1 MCVIVAKKR
10 GIELPSKKTLKD
22 CFETNP
28 DGAGL
33 MYVNENKKIVI
44 EKGFMTFEAFY
55 KKLTE
60 LNKKYNLKK
69 KALVMHFRITTQGG
83 TSPGNCHPFPITDD
97 EKKLKSTYLECDNIA
112 FAHNG
117 IISLYSMRDDKGM
130 SDTML
135 LSKELLYPL
144 FNYNKKFYKQEH
156 NQELIEEI
164 IGTDKIAFL
173 DNEEKIIT
181 IGEFKEDEG
190 ALYSNLNHKK
200 NYNYYNYNYNDYY
213 NYDNYSYNSYNNHS
227 ELLEELI
234 LQEDD
239 AFIESLED
247 EGYKILHQEGTVVYG
262 ESYGEKTQVQIT
274 RDEIYDVPL
283 YCMKDKV
290 LYEINYETL
299 QVIDVLQITKIDE
312 PKQPKRWI

>member
-1 MCVIVAKKR
+1 MCVIVAKKM
-10 GIELPSKKTLKD
+10 GIELPSKKILEN
-22 CFETNP
+22 CFDVNP

-55 KKLTE
+55 KKLKE
-60 LNKKYNLKK
+60 LDKKYDLKK

-83 TSPGNCHPFPITDD
+83 TSPENCHPFPITDD
-97 EKKLKSTYLECDNIA
+97 EKKLKATYLECNDVA

-190 ALYSNLNHKK
+190 VLYSNLNHKK

-213 NYDNYSYNSYNNHS
+213 NYDNYSYNNYNNH

-290 LYEINYETL
+290 LYEIDYETL
-299 QVIDVLQITKIDE
+299 QVIDLLQITKIDE
-312 PKQPKRWI
+312 PKRWI

>member
-55 KKLTE
+55 KKLKE
-60 LNKKYNLKK
+60 LDKKYDLKK

-83 TSPGNCHPFPITDD
+83 TSPENCHPFPITDD
-97 EKKLKSTYLECDNIA
+97 EKKLKATYLECNDVA

-190 ALYSNLNHKK
+190 VLYSNLNHKK

-274 RDEIYDVPL
+274 RDEIYDLPL

-290 LYEINYETL
+290 LYEIDYETL
-299 QVIDVLQITKIDE
+299 QVIDLLQITKIDE
-312 PKQPKRWI
+312 PKRWI

>member
-60 LNKKYNLKK
+60 LDKKYDLKK

-83 TSPGNCHPFPITDD
+83 TSPGNCHPFPVTDD

-173 DNEEKIIT
+173 DNKENIT
-181 IGEFKEDEG
+181 LIGDFKKDGE
-190 ALYSNLNHKK
+190 LYFSNLNHKK
-200 NYNYYNYNYNDYY
+200 NYNYYYNDYDYY
-213 NYDNYSYNSYNNHS
+213 NDNYSYNSYNNH

-290 LYEINYETL
+290 LYEIDYETL
-299 QVIDVLQITKIDE
+299 QVIDLLQITKIDE
-312 PKQPKRWI
+312 PKRWI

>member
-1 MCVIVAKKR
+1 MCVIVAKKK
-10 GIELPSKKTLKD
+10 GVELPSKKILKD

-83 TSPGNCHPFPITDD
+83 TSPGNCHPFPVTDD

-190 ALYSNLNHKK
+190 VLYSNLNHKK

-290 LYEINYETL
+290 LYEIDYETL
-299 QVIDVLQITKIDE
+299 QVIDLLKITKIDE
-312 PKQPKRWI
+312 PKR

>member
-1 MCVIVAKKR
+1 MCVIVAKKM
-10 GIELPSKKTLKD
+10 GIELPSKKILEN
-22 CFETNP
+22 CFDVNP

-55 KKLTE
+55 KKLKE
-60 LNKKYNLKK
+60 LDKKYDLKK

-83 TSPGNCHPFPITDD
+83 TSPENCHPFPITDD
-97 EKKLKSTYLECDNIA
+97 EKKLKATYLECNDVA

-190 ALYSNLNHKK
+190 VLYSNLNHKK
-200 NYNYYNYNYNDYY
+200 NYNYYKYNYNDYY
-213 NYDNYSYNSYNNHS
+213 NYDNYSYNNYNNH

-290 LYEINYETL
+290 LYEIDYETL
-299 QVIDVLQITKIDE
+299 QVIDLLQITKIDE
-312 PKQPKRWI
+312 PKRWI

>member
-1 MCVIVAKKR
+1 MCVIVAKKM
-10 GIELPSKKTLKD
+10 GVELPSKKILEN
-22 CFETNP
+22 CFDVNP

-60 LNKKYNLKK
+60 LNKKYDLKK

-83 TSPGNCHPFPITDD
+83 TSPENCHPFPITDD
-97 EKKLKSTYLECDNIA
+97 EKKLKATYLECNDVA

-190 ALYSNLNHKK
+190 VLYSNLNHKK

-213 NYDNYSYNSYNNHS
+213 NYDNYSYNNYNNH

-290 LYEINYETL
+290 LYEIDYETL
-299 QVIDVLQITKIDE
+299 QVIDLLKITKIDE
-312 PKQPKRWI
+312 PKRWI

>member
-1 MCVIVAKKR
+1 MCVIVAKKM
-10 GIELPSKKTLKD
+10 GVELPSKKILEN
-22 CFETNP
+22 CFDVNP

-33 MYVNENKKIVI
+33 MYVNENKKVII

-55 KKLTE
+55 KKLME
-60 LNKKYNLKK
+60 LDKRYDLKK

-83 TSPGNCHPFPITDD
+83 TSPENCHPFPVTDD
-97 EKKLKSTYLECDNIA
+97 EKKLKATYLECNDVA

-117 IISLYSMRDDKGM
+117 IISLYSMRDDKGL

-190 ALYSNLNHKK
+190 VLYSNLNHKK

-234 LQEDD
+234 LQENE
-239 AFIESLED
+239 AFIASLQD
-247 EGYKILHQEGTVVYG
+247 AGYKFLQEGTMVYG
-262 ESYGEKTQVQIT
+262 ESYGEKTQIQIT
-274 RDEIYDVPL
+274 TDEIYAVPL

-290 LYEINYETL
+290 LYEIDYETL
-299 QVIDVLQITKIDE
+299 QVIDLLQITKIDE
-312 PKQPKRWI
+312 PKR

>member
-1 MCVIVAKKR
+1 MCVIVAKKM
-10 GIELPSKKTLKD
+10 GIELPSKKILEN
-22 CFETNP
+22 CFDVNP

-33 MYVNENKKIVI
+33 MYVNENKKVII

-55 KKLTE
+55 QKLME
-60 LNKKYNLKK
+60 LDKRYDLKK

-97 EKKLKSTYLECDNIA
+97 EKKLKATYLECGNVA

-144 FNYNKKFYKQEH
+144 FNYDKKFYKRKH

-173 DNEEKIIT
+173 DNKENIT
-181 IGEFKEDEG
+181 LIGDFKKDGE
-190 ALYSNLNHKK
+190 LYFSNLNHKK
-200 NYNYYNYNYNDYY
+200 NYNYYYNDYDYY
-213 NYDNYSYNSYNNHS
+213 NDNYSYNSYNNHS

-234 LQEDD
+234 LQEDE
-239 AFIESLED
+239 AFIASLQD
-247 EGYKILHQEGTVVYG
+247 AGYKFLQEGTVVYG

-299 QVIDVLQITKIDE
+299 QVIDLLQITKIDE
-312 PKQPKRWI
+312 PKRWI

>member
-1 MCVIVAKKR
+1 MCVIVAKKM
-10 GIELPSKKTLKD
+10 GVELPSKKILEN
-22 CFETNP
+22 CFDVNP

-60 LNKKYNLKK
+60 LDKKYDLKK

-83 TSPGNCHPFPITDD
+83 TSPENCHPFPITDD
-97 EKKLKSTYLECDNIA
+97 EKKLKATYLECNDVA

-190 ALYSNLNHKK
+190 VLYSNLNHKK

-213 NYDNYSYNSYNNHS
+213 NYDNYSYNNYNNH

-290 LYEINYETL
+290 LYEIDYETL
-299 QVIDVLQITKIDE
+299 QVIDLLKITKIDE
-312 PKQPKRWI
+312 PCI

>member
-1 MCVIVAKKR
+1 MCVIVAKKM
-10 GIELPSKKTLKD
+10 GIELPSKKILEN
-22 CFETNP
+22 CFDVNP

-33 MYVNENKKIVI
+33 MYVNENKKVII

-55 KKLTE
+55 QKLME
-60 LNKKYNLKK
+60 LDKKYDLKK

-83 TSPGNCHPFPITDD
+83 TSPENCHPFPITDD
-97 EKKLKSTYLECDNIA
+97 EKKLKATYLKCNDVA

-144 FNYNKKFYKQEH
+144 FNYNKKFYKQKH

-190 ALYSNLNHKK
+190 VLYSNLNHKK
-200 NYNYYNYNYNDYY
+200 NNGYYNYNYNDYDYY
-213 NYDNYSYNSYNNHS
+213 NDNYSYNSYNSYNNNHS

-234 LQEDD
+234 LQEDE
-239 AFIESLED
+239 AFIASLQD
-247 EGYKILHQEGTVVYG
+247 AGYKFLQEGTMVYG
-262 ESYGEKTQVQIT
+262 EIYGEKTQIQIT
-274 RDEIYDVPL
+274 TDEIYDVPL
-283 YCMKDKV
+283 YCTKDRV
-290 LYEINYETL
+290 LYEIDYETL
-299 QVIDVLQITKIDE
+299 QVIDLLKITKIDE
-312 PKQPKRWI
+312 PKH

>member
-1 MCVIVAKKR
+1 MCVIVVKKM
-10 GIELPSKKTLKD
+10 GVELPSKKTLKD

-97 EKKLKSTYLECDNIA
+97 EKKLKATYLECNDVA

-144 FNYNKKFYKQEH
+144 FNYDKKFYKREY
-156 NQELIEEI
+156 NKSLIEEI

-173 DNEEKIIT
+173 DNKENIT
-181 IGEFKEDEG
+181 LIGEFKEDEG
-190 ALYSNLNHKK
+190 VLYSNLNHKK
-200 NYNYYNYNYNDYY
+200 NYNYYYNDF
-213 NYDNYSYNSYNNHS
+213 
-227 ELLEELI
+227 E
-234 LQEDD
+234 
-239 AFIESLED
+239 
-247 EGYKILHQEGTVVYG
+247 
-262 ESYGEKTQVQIT
+262 
-274 RDEIYDVPL
+274 
-283 YCMKDKV
+283 YC
-290 LYEINYETL
+290 
-299 QVIDVLQITKIDE
+299 
-312 PKQPKRWI
+312 

>member
-1 MCVIVAKKR
+1 MCVIVAKKM
-10 GIELPSKKTLKD
+10 GIELPSKKILEN
-22 CFETNP
+22 CFDVNP

-60 LNKKYNLKK
+60 LNKKYDLKK

-83 TSPGNCHPFPITDD
+83 TSPENCHPFPVTDD
-97 EKKLKSTYLECDNIA
+97 EKKLKATYLECNDVA

-190 ALYSNLNHKK
+190 VLYSNLNHKK

-213 NYDNYSYNSYNNHS
+213 NYDNYSYNNYNNH

-290 LYEINYETL
+290 LYEIDYETL
-299 QVIDVLQITKIDE
+299 QVIDLLKITKIDE
-312 PKQPKRWI
+312 PKRWI

>member
-1 MCVIVAKKR
+1 MCVIVAKKM
-10 GIELPSKKTLKD
+10 GVELPSKKILEN
-22 CFETNP
+22 CFDVNP

-55 KKLTE
+55 KKLME
-60 LNKKYNLKK
+60 LDKKYDLKK

-83 TSPGNCHPFPITDD
+83 TSPGNCHPFPVTDD

-190 ALYSNLNHKK
+190 VLYSNLNHKK

-234 LQEDD
+234 LQEDE
-239 AFIESLED
+239 AFIASLQD
-247 EGYKILHQEGTVVYG
+247 AGYKFLQEGTVVYG
-262 ESYGEKTQVQIT
+262 EIYGEKTQIQIT
-274 RDEIYDVPL
+274 TDEIYDVPL

-290 LYEINYETL
+290 LYEIDYETL
-299 QVIDVLQITKIDE
+299 QVIDLLQITKIDE
-312 PKQPKRWI
+312 HKR

>member
-1 MCVIVAKKR
+1 MCVIVAKKM
-10 GIELPSKKTLKD
+10 GIELPSKTTLES
-22 CFETNP
+22 CFEVNP

-33 MYVNENKKIVI
+33 MYVNENKKVII

-55 KKLTE
+55 QKLME
-60 LNKKYNLKK
+60 LDKKYDLKK

-83 TSPGNCHPFPITDD
+83 TSPENCHPFPVTDD
-97 EKKLKSTYLECDNIA
+97 EKKLKATYLECNDVA

-156 NQELIEEI
+156 NKSLIEEI

-173 DNEEKIIT
+173 DNKENIT
-181 IGEFKEDEG
+181 LIGEFKEDEG
-190 ALYSNLNHKK
+190 VLYSNLNHKK
-200 NYNYYNYNYNDYY
+200 NYNYYYSDYDYY
-213 NYDNYSYNSYNNHS
+213 NDNYSYNSYNNNHT

-234 LQEDD
+234 LQEDE
-239 AFIESLED
+239 AFIASLQD
-247 EGYKILHQEGTVVYG
+247 EGYKFPQEGTVVYG

-274 RDEIYDVPL
+274 GDEFYGVPL

-290 LYEINYETL
+290 LYEIDYETL
-299 QVIDVLQITKIDE
+299 QVIDLLKITKIDE

>member
-1 MCVIVAKKR
+1 MCVIVAKKM
-10 GIELPSKKTLKD
+10 GIELPSKKILEN
-22 CFETNP
+22 CFDINP

-55 KKLTE
+55 KKLKE
-60 LNKKYNLKK
+60 LDKKYDLKK

-83 TSPGNCHPFPITDD
+83 TSPENCHPFPITDD
-97 EKKLKSTYLECDNIA
+97 EKKLKATYLECNDVA

-190 ALYSNLNHKK
+190 VLYSNLNHKK

-213 NYDNYSYNSYNNHS
+213 NYDNYSYNNYNNH

-290 LYEINYETL
+290 LYEIDYETL
-299 QVIDVLQITKIDE
+299 QVIDLLQITKIDE
-312 PKQPKRWI
+312 PKRWI

>member
-1 MCVIVAKKR
+1 MCVIVAKKM
-10 GIELPSKKTLKD
+10 GVELPSKKILEN
-22 CFETNP
+22 CFDVNP

-60 LNKKYNLKK
+60 LDKKYDLKK

-83 TSPGNCHPFPITDD
+83 TSPENCHPFPITDD
-97 EKKLKSTYLECDNIA
+97 EKKLKATYLECNDVA

-173 DNEEKIIT
+173 DNKENIT
-181 IGEFKEDEG
+181 LIGDFKKDGE
-190 ALYSNLNHKK
+190 LYFSNLNHKK

-213 NYDNYSYNSYNNHS
+213 NYDNYSYNNYNNH

-299 QVIDVLQITKIDE
+299 QVIDLLKITKIDE
-312 PKQPKRWI
+312 PCI

>member
-1 MCVIVAKKR
+1 MCVIVAKKM
-10 GIELPSKKTLKD
+10 GIELPSKKILEN
-22 CFETNP
+22 CFDVNP

-33 MYVNENKKIVI
+33 MYVNENKKVII

-55 KKLTE
+55 QKLME
-60 LNKKYNLKK
+60 LDKRYDLKK

-97 EKKLKSTYLECDNIA
+97 EKKLKATYLECNDVA

-144 FNYNKKFYKQEH
+144 FNYDKKFYKRKH

-173 DNEEKIIT
+173 DNKENIT
-181 IGEFKEDEG
+181 LIGDFKKDGE
-190 ALYSNLNHKK
+190 LYFSNLNHKK
-200 NYNYYNYNYNDYY
+200 NYNYYYNDYDYY
-213 NYDNYSYNSYNNHS
+213 NDNYSYNSYNNHS

-234 LQEDD
+234 LQEDE
-239 AFIESLED
+239 AFIASLQD
-247 EGYKILHQEGTVVYG
+247 AGYKFLQEGTVVYG

-299 QVIDVLQITKIDE
+299 QVIDLLQITKIDE
-312 PKQPKRWI
+312 PKRWI

>member
-83 TSPGNCHPFPITDD
+83 TSPENCHPFPITDD
-97 EKKLKSTYLECDNIA
+97 EKKLKATYLECNDVA

-173 DNEEKIIT
+173 DNKENIT
-181 IGEFKEDEG
+181 LIGDFKKDGE
-190 ALYSNLNHKK
+190 LYFSNLNHKK
-200 NYNYYNYNYNDYY
+200 NYNYYYNDYDYY
-213 NYDNYSYNSYNNHS
+213 NDNYSYNSYNNH

-290 LYEINYETL
+290 LYEIDYETL
-299 QVIDVLQITKIDE
+299 QVIDLLQITKIDE
-312 PKQPKRWI
+312 PKRWI

>member
-33 MYVNENKKIVI
+33 MYVNNNKKVVI
-44 EKGFMTFEAFY
+44 EKGFMTFETFY
-55 KKLTE
+55 QKLME

-83 TSPGNCHPFPITDD
+83 TSPENCHPFPVTDD

-190 ALYSNLNHKK
+190 VLYSNLNHKK

-213 NYDNYSYNSYNNHS
+213 NYDNYSYNSYNNH

-290 LYEINYETL
+290 LYEIDYETL
-299 QVIDVLQITKIDE
+299 QVIDLLQITKIDE
-312 PKQPKRWI
+312 PKRWI

>member
-1 MCVIVAKKR
+1 MCVIVAKKM
-10 GIELPSKKTLKD
+10 GIELPSKKILEN
-22 CFETNP
+22 CFDVNP

-55 KKLTE
+55 QKLME
-60 LNKKYNLKK
+60 LDKRYDLKK

-97 EKKLKSTYLECDNIA
+97 EKKLKATYLECNDVA

-117 IISLYSMRDDKGM
+117 IISLYSMRDDKGL

-144 FNYNKKFYKQEH
+144 FNYDKKFYKQKH

-173 DNEEKIIT
+173 DNKENIT
-181 IGEFKEDEG
+181 LIGEFKEDEG
-190 ALYSNLNHKK
+190 VLYSNLNHKK
-200 NYNYYNYNYNDYY
+200 NYNYYW
-213 NYDNYSYNSYNNHS
+213 
-227 ELLEELI
+227 I
-234 LQEDD
+234 C
-239 AFIESLED
+239 I
-247 EGYKILHQEGTVVYG
+247 
-262 ESYGEKTQVQIT
+262 
-274 RDEIYDVPL
+274 
-283 YCMKDKV
+283 
-290 LYEINYETL
+290 
-299 QVIDVLQITKIDE
+299 
-312 PKQPKRWI
+312 QPV

>member
-1 MCVIVAKKR
+1 MCVIVAKKM
-10 GIELPSKKTLKD
+10 GIELPSKKILEN
-22 CFETNP
+22 CFDINP

-55 KKLTE
+55 KKLME
-60 LNKKYNLKK
+60 LDKKYDLKK

-83 TSPGNCHPFPITDD
+83 TSPENCHPFPITDD
-97 EKKLKSTYLECDNIA
+97 EKKLKATYLECNDVA

-190 ALYSNLNHKK
+190 VLYSNLNHKK

-213 NYDNYSYNSYNNHS
+213 NYDNYSYNNYNNH

-290 LYEINYETL
+290 LYEIDYETL
-299 QVIDVLQITKIDE
+299 QVIDLLQITKIDE
-312 PKQPKRWI
+312 PKRWI

>member
-1 MCVIVAKKR
+1 MCVIVAKKM
-10 GIELPSKKTLKD
+10 GIELPSKKILEN
-22 CFETNP
+22 CFDVNP

-55 KKLTE
+55 KKLME
-60 LNKKYNLKK
+60 LDKKYDLKK

-83 TSPGNCHPFPITDD
+83 TSPENCHPFPITDD
-97 EKKLKSTYLECDNIA
+97 EKKLKATYLECNDVA

-190 ALYSNLNHKK
+190 VLYSNLNHKK

-213 NYDNYSYNSYNNHS
+213 NYDNYSYNNYNNH

-290 LYEINYETL
+290 LYEIDYETL
-299 QVIDVLQITKIDE
+299 QVIDLLQITKIDE
-312 PKQPKRWI
+312 PKRWI

>member
-1 MCVIVAKKR
+1 MCVIVAKKM
-10 GIELPSKKTLKD
+10 GVELPSKKILEN
-22 CFETNP
+22 CFDVNP

-60 LNKKYNLKK
+60 LDKKYDLKK

-83 TSPGNCHPFPITDD
+83 TSPGNCHPFPVTDD

-190 ALYSNLNHKK
+190 VLYSNLNHKK

-213 NYDNYSYNSYNNHS
+213 NYDNYSYNNYNNH

-290 LYEINYETL
+290 LYEIDYETL
-299 QVIDVLQITKIDE
+299 QVIDLLQITKIDE
-312 PKQPKRWI
+312 PKRWI

>member
-97 EKKLKSTYLECDNIA
+97 EKKLKATYLECNDVA

-117 IISLYSMRDDKGM
+117 IISLYSMRDDKGL

-190 ALYSNLNHKK
+190 VLYSNLNHKK
-200 NYNYYNYNYNDYY
+200 NYNYYYNDYDYY
-213 NYDNYSYNSYNNHS
+213 NYDNYSYNNYNNH

-239 AFIESLED
+239 AYIESLED

-299 QVIDVLQITKIDE
+299 QVIDLLQITKIDE
-312 PKQPKRWI
+312 PKR

>member
-1 MCVIVAKKR
+1 MCVIVAKKM
-10 GIELPSKKTLKD
+10 GIELPSKTTLES
-22 CFETNP
+22 CFDVNP

-33 MYVNENKKIVI
+33 MYVNENKKVII

-55 KKLTE
+55 QKLME

-83 TSPGNCHPFPITDD
+83 TSPGNCHPFPVTDD
-97 EKKLKSTYLECDNIA
+97 EKKLKATYLECNDVA

-117 IISLYSMRDDKGM
+117 IISLYSMRDDKGL

-144 FNYNKKFYKQEH
+144 FVYNKKFYKQKH

-173 DNEEKIIT
+173 DNKENIT
-181 IGEFKEDEG
+181 LIGEFKEDEG
-190 ALYSNLNHKK
+190 VLYSNLNHKK
-200 NYNYYNYNYNDYY
+200 NNGYYYSDYDYY
-213 NYDNYSYNSYNNHS
+213 NDNYSYNSYNNH

-234 LQEDD
+234 LQEDE

-247 EGYKILHQEGTVVYG
+247 EGYKILQEGTVVYG

-299 QVIDVLQITKIDE
+299 QVIDLLQITKIDE